1 MIDIFT
7 IFKIAVKAIWTN
19 KLRSVLTSLGII
31 IGVAA
36 VIVMLAVGEGAKK
49 RISDQMSSMGSN
61 LLMIRSG
68 SVTSSGARTGHG
80 SKPTLTLNDAYAI
93 EKNSLHVNQVAATV
107 NGTGQIVYGN
117 QNWSTQVQGTTPSLF
132 YIRSWDVDNG
142 SLFTDEDVRQAASV
156 VILGETVVENLFGVV
171 DPIGKNVRINNMPFK
186 VVGVLKSM
194 GQSAYGTDQDDTV
207 IVPVSTASKK
217 LFGSEFPGTVR
228 NIMVQANSTEEIDA
242 AEEEITLLLRQR
254 HNITGKKEDDF
265 IIRNLTQM
273 MESAMEASQTFSVL
287 LAAIAS
293 ISLLVGGIGI
303 MNIMLVSVTERTREI
318 GIRMA
323 IGAKAWD
330 IRLQF
335 LVEALVLSLTGG
347 LLGIALGISVA
358 MGIKTF
364 APDFLPIGITLFP
377 MVISFVFSGLVGICF
392 GFFPAYKASTLN
404 PIDALRFE

>member
-1 MIDIFT
+1 MRTVALYELLPF
-7 IFKIAVKAIWTN
+7 AV
-19 KLRSVLTSLGII
+19 SI
-31 IGVAA
+31 IGSEEKGFRGAA
-36 VIVMLAVGEGAKK
+36 VDSRVCGE
-49 RISDQMSSMGSN
+49 
-61 LLMIRSG
+61 
-68 SVTSSGARTGHG
+68 
-80 SKPTLTLNDAYAI
+80 
-93 EKNSLHVNQVAATV
+93 
-107 NGTGQIVYGN
+107 
-117 QNWSTQVQGTTPSLF
+117 
-132 YIRSWDVDNG
+132 G
-142 SLFTDEDVRQAASV
+142 SLFAALPGERTDGHRFIPELIDGGVRAFLIARSFADENKERLNGWVKNDGAAFLVAEDV
-156 VILGETVVENLFGVV
+156 LETL
-171 DPIGKNVRINNMPFK
+171 
-186 VVGVLKSM
+186 
-194 GQSAYGTDQDDTV
+194 QSAAEWYLSLMPQVRRIGIPISYDFSGRWNEEYYLEQVAPYVDFAF
-207 IVPVSTASKK
+207 ASC
-217 LFGSEFPGTVR
+217 G
-228 NIMVQANSTEEIDA
+228 DA

>member
-7 IFKIAVKAIWTN
+7 IFKIAAKAIWVN
-19 KLRSVLTSLGII
+19 KMRSVLTSLGII

-36 VIVMLAVGEGAKK
+36 VIVMLAVGQGAKK
-49 RISDQMSSMGSN
+49 KISDQMSSMGSN
-61 LLMIRSG
+61 LLMIQSG
-68 SVTSSGARTGHG
+68 SVTSGGARTGQG
-80 SKPTLTLNDAYAI
+80 AKPTLTLNDAYAI
-93 EKNSLHVNQVAATV
+93 EKNSRHVSQVAASV

-117 QNWSTQVQGTTPSLF
+117 QNWSTQVQGTMPSLF
-132 YIRSWDVDNG
+132 YIRSWEVENG
-142 SLFTDEDVRQAASV
+142 SLFTEDDIRQNASV
-156 VILGETVVENLFGVV
+156 AILGTTVVENLFGVV
-171 DPIGKNVRINNMPFK
+171 DPIGKSIRINSMPFK

-194 GQSAYGTDQDDTV
+194 GQSAFGQDQDDTV
-207 IVPVSTASKK
+207 IVPVSTASKR
-217 LFGSEFPGTVR
+217 LFGSQFPGTVR
-228 NIMVQANSTEEIDA
+228 NIMVQAKSTEEISA
-242 AEEEITLLLRQR
+242 AEEEINILLRQR
-254 HNITGKKEDDF
+254 HNITGKKETDF

-335 LVEALVLSLTGG
+335 LVEALVLSLAGG
-347 LLGIALGISVA
+347 ILGIILGISVA
-358 MGIKTF
+358 VGIKKF
-364 APDFLPIGITLFP
+364 FPDFLPIGITVYP
-377 MVISFVFSGLVGICF
+377 MIISFIFSGLVGIAF
-392 GFFPAYKASTLN
+392 GFFPAYKASKLN

>member
-1 MIDIFT
+1 MIDILT
-7 IFKIAVKAIWTN
+7 IFKIAVKAIWVN
-19 KLRSVLTSLGII
+19 KMRSVLTSLGII

-36 VIVMLAVGEGAKK
+36 VIVMLAVGQGAKK
-49 RISDQMSSMGSN
+49 KISDQMSSMGSN
-61 LLMIRSG
+61 LLMIQSG
-68 SVTSSGARTGHG
+68 SVTSSGARTGQG
-80 SKPTLTLNDAYAI
+80 AKPTLTLNDAYAI
-93 EKNSLHVNQVAATV
+93 EKNSQHVSQVAASV

-117 QNWSTQVQGTTPSLF
+117 QNWSTQVQGTMPSLF
-132 YIRSWDVDNG
+132 YIRSWEIDNG
-142 SLFTDEDVRQAASV
+142 SLFTEDDIRQNASV
-156 VILGETVVENLFGVV
+156 AILGTTVVENLFGVV
-171 DPIGKNVRINNMPFK
+171 DPIGKSIRINNMPFK

-194 GQSAYGTDQDDTV
+194 GQSAFGQDQDDTV
-207 IVPVSTASKK
+207 IVPVSTASKR
-217 LFGSEFPGTVR
+217 LFGSQFPGTVR
-228 NIMVQANSTEEIDA
+228 NIMVQAKSTEEISA
-242 AEEEITLLLRQR
+242 AEEEITILLRQR
-254 HNITGKKEDDF
+254 HNITGKKETDF

-335 LVEALVLSLTGG
+335 LVEALVLSLAGG
-347 LLGIALGISVA
+347 ILGIVLGISVA
-358 MGIKTF
+358 VGIKNF
-364 APDFLPIGITLFP
+364 FPDFLPIGITISP
-377 MVISFVFSGLVGICF
+377 MIISFIFSGLVGIAF
-392 GFFPAYKASTLN
+392 GFFPAYKASKLN